1 MTTYTFTNKLEVLEA
16 VRRAIELGVS
26 DIRITDCSGD
36 AVGYEIDMDL
46 SCIMSKEEQRYVT
59 QFADRKVTPWTH
71 NAPYNPQFLGAQPAR
86 AGEDY

>member
-46 SCIMSKEEQRYVT
+46 SCILTSQEQKYVT
-59 QFADRKVTPWTH
+59 QFAERDATPWTH

-86 AGEDY
+86 VGEDY